1 MPRCGLWPR
10 LAKFAERPARQGRAG
25 GATLEVHPISHVH
38 CTACTCVGVSDKFG
52 SRWGVFVLCARR
64 GRVDRRCCARP
75 MLPGSA
81 YVLTGAPQT
90 GLALG
95 RCFRPCLYLSRV
107 VPPLT
112 QARLF
117 RPQHKRVVRH
127 SMPAQRYARGSTFS
141 SIVVDRRQKARYRLA
156 FQDAKVRWWLR
167 LARLA
172 ERVAMQGRA
181 GGETEEQS
189 AHRCT
194 PECAALP

>member
-1 MPRCGLWPR
+1 MGR
-10 LAKFAERPARQGRAG
+10 LCAVCEARSRGSPLLCTADVARQR
-25 GATLEVHPISHVH
+25 V
-38 CTACTCVGVSDKFG
+38 
-52 SRWGVFVLCARR
+52 
-64 GRVDRRCCARP
+64 RVDRCTADWSRTC
-75 MLPGSA
+75 
-81 YVLTGAPQT
+81 
-90 GLALG
+90 

-112 QARLF
+112 QTPLF

-141 SIVVDRRQKARYRLA
+141 SIVVDRHQKARYRRA

-194 PECAALP
+194 PECAALPSVEAPRRASQSCLPQGSLGQPCGLRGPPICVGAT